1 MKYNHAKRSAAFIVA
16 ALLACQPLSVYAATF
31 ADMNQVPWAGAETS
45 INKAAELGLVVGETR
60 NGKTYFRPR
69 DSVSLTES
77 CQLAYKLLI
86 QTGKAV
92 ADASLSEKWST
103 VMKTYGIQEWA
114 YPAVS
119 YCLENNIISIT
130 NLGSF
135 MKNGSNLPATR
146 EQAATIL
153 GRALTTGVSSYSANA
168 ASTKFGDNSSI
179 SSEAVP
185 YVALLN
191 QVGVVNGD
199 NVGNFN
205 PKSTLNRTET
215 AVMVTNL
222 YNVLGKSTSTPVV
235 TPTTTSTQSGTVKEM
250 NPHYVNFENSTAYYL
265 FAATGATVTLNGDS
279 SSVDELVKLFK
290 NGTTLKATVSLSNN
304 RITKMEATADTKKKD
319 LEGTIKSLSKTRIK
333 IGSDYYDIDDYKDV
347 TVKIDN
353 KSKDF
358 DDLMELYD
366 DGKTITA
373 TLTLDKDDYVT
384 KIVATTKSSS
394 SSSKDELK
402 EIKEVSGKDYDA
414 YIKVGSD
421 KYYIEDIDDIDI
433 TIDGKSKDFDDLAD
447 AYDDLD
453 DDEYIAVT
461 VKLDKNSDEDDFI
474 TKITATIE
482 DKDDDD
488 DDKTSTKKGD
498 ITEVK
503 EKSSSKGTIE
513 LDNKKSYTIKD
524 VDDVT
529 IKIDGKTED
538 FDELLDLYDDDVDM
552 EATLTI
558 KGSYVTKIVV
568 TTDDDD
574 DKGTTTKKGELK
586 DLDTIGRNEGEIQVG
601 SKTYEIDDIDWLEV
615 TIDGDKNCDFDDL
628 MDAFNDLDSDEYL
641 QVKITLD
648 EDDYVTKIVATT
660 ETED

>member
-60 NGKTYFRPR
+60 NGLSYFRPR
-69 DSVSLTES
+69 DSVSLAES

-86 QTGKAV
+86 QTGKTT

-119 YCLENNIISIT
+119 FCLENNIISIT

-153 GRALTTGVSSYSANA
+153 GRALTTGVSSYTANA
-168 ASTKFGDNSSI
+168 TSTKFGDNSSI
-179 SSEAVP
+179 SSEALP

-199 NVGNFN
+199 NVGKFN

-222 YNVLGKSTSTPVV
+222 YNVLGNSASTPVV
-235 TPTTTSTQSGTVKEM
+235 TPAASTQSGVVKEM
-250 NPHYVNFENSTAYYL
+250 NTLYVNFENSNAYYL
-265 FAATGATVTLNGDS
+265 YSATGATVTLNGETSTAAD
-279 SSVDELVKLFK
+279 LTKLFK
-290 NGTTLKATVSLSNN
+290 DGTKITATLTLDSNN
-304 RITKMEATADTKKKD
+304 RITKLVATADTKANEED
-319 LEGTIKSLSKTRIK
+319 LTGTIKSLSKTSIK
-333 IGSDYYDIDDYKDV
+333 IGSNSYDIDDYRDI
-347 TVKIDN
+347 TIKIN
-353 KSKDF
+353 GSTKDF
-358 DDLMELYD
+358 DDLKELYD
-366 DGKTITA
+366 DDETITA

-394 SSSKDELK
+394 SSSKDELT

-433 TIDGKSKDFDDLAD
+433 TIDGKSKDFDDLVD

-461 VKLDKNSDEDDFI
+461 VKLDKNSDEDDYI

-488 DDKTSTKKGD
+488 DDGTKKG
-498 ITEVK
+498 
-503 EKSSSKGTIE
+503 
-513 LDNKKSYTIKD
+513 TIKSLSST
-524 VDDVT
+524 T
-529 IKIDGKTED
+529 IKIDSKSYTLKSTSSLDIDVDDG
-538 FDELLDLYDDDVDM
+538 DENIDEWDDLKDAYDDDKEM
-552 EATLTI
+552 EVTITI
-558 KGSYVTKIVV
+558 KSGKVTKIVGEVVEV
-568 TTDDDD
+568 TGEYYDCDEDEIEVKTDSGRYTYTLDDDWDEIDASLKGSSVDTLEELVEEYED
-574 DKGTTTKKGELK
+574 DNDGDDLIVTLTLK
-586 DLDTIGRNEGEIQVG
+586 DGKVT
-601 SKTYEIDDIDWLEV
+601 EV
-615 TIDGDKNCDFDDL
+615 KAEWD
-628 MDAFNDLDSDEYL
+628 
-641 QVKITLD
+641 
-648 EDDYVTKIVATT
+648 
-660 ETED
+660 